1 MKDSLFRE
9 KSADRISTPEQLND
23 RLRVV
28 NPGMWLLLTG
38 ILLVLAGVCVWGI
51 FGRLNTVLA
60 VGAMTEHGKTICYV
74 KEESRNQIMPG
85 MEVTAEGATTFVE
98 EISLL
103 PVPVDSDFPEYLCHV
118 GKLSPGEWVYIITLK
133 DPLGENGSVF
143 LADIVIES
151 VAPVWFVVN

>member
-38 ILLVLAGVCVWGI
+38 IPLVLAGVCVWGI

-60 VGAMTEHGKTICYV
+60 VGAMTDQGKTICYV
-74 KEESRNQIMPG
+74 IEESPYVAG
-85 MEVTAEGATTFVE
+85 SYDYYLVE
-98 EISLL
+98 E
-103 PVPVDSDFPEYLCHV
+103 
-118 GKLSPGEWVYIITLK
+118 
-133 DPLGENGSVF
+133 
-143 LADIVIES
+143 
-151 VAPVWFVVN
+151 